1 MSDFLQILAVVSAAF
16 VGIFGWRFVATV
28 KKEKYNNK
36 MTALKNEVQGVK
48 DEIKKA
54 SLQDLVDKS
63 NTKYGFPPENGDK

>member
-1 MSDFLQILAVVSAAF
+1 MSDLLQILAVVSAAF
-16 VGIFGWRFVATV
+16 VGIFGWRFVSTV
-28 KKEKYNNK
+28 KQEKYNNK
-36 MTALKNEVQGVK
+36 MISLKNEAIEVK